1 MEKNKVEC
9 SRVNHVIG
17 RAVYPSRSGLGPALV
32 AGDLCSQRV
41 LSWAPSNPA
50 QVAAI
55 CVGSSVLESMEFPR
69 HRDTHMT
76 SLLGSCDVL
85 VRGKAKTITHH
96 RFSGVIL
103 PLQSPGDGGHITLP
117 PRVLAGQHF
126 PPYAQGLRTPQHLR
140 SGH

>member
-55 CVGSSVLESMEFPR
+55 CGVFRTSVHGGDFRTRVHGISPTQGHSHDF
-69 HRDTHMT
+69 
-76 SLLGSCDVL
+76 
-85 VRGKAKTITHH
+85 
-96 RFSGVIL
+96 VIRIL
-103 PLQSPGDGGHITLP
+103 
-117 PRVLAGQHF
+117 
-126 PPYAQGLRTPQHLR
+126 
-140 SGH
+140 